1 VNRQIIFG
9 RPSNPTCLMIMLL
22 RFIALVFL
30 CFGHLCPSVS
40 QAQAPESADRAR
52 VYVDS
57 VRAAL
62 DIPGMSVAVA
72 RGGQIVWSEGF
83 GFANLEHDVPVTT
96 QTRFRIGSVSKPIAA
111 AAVALLHEEGLLDL
125 DRPVGDYVPA
135 FPKKRWDFSTRQ
147 LTGHLA
153 GIRHYEMT
161 EDNWITRRYFDTLSA
176 LDVFAEDSLLHQP
189 GSKYHYSTHAW
200 TLISAVVEAA
210 SGEAFVPYMQRNVFD
225 RLNLQ
230 SIMPEY
236 MDSLIAGRT
245 SYYLLDDRGRLV
257 NAPFVDNSWK
267 WAGGGFVSNTEDLV
281 RFGVAHLRD
290 GFLQSSTRELL
301 FTSQRITTGE
311 ETNYGIGWSVTS
323 LDGRRVVGH
332 SGGSVGGTA
341 MLLLV
346 PDADLVVSVLSNRS
360 GAPSQ
365 DIARM
370 VATLF
375 LPPSD

>member
-1 VNRQIIFG
+1 MSMR
-9 RPSNPTCLMIMLL
+9 L

-30 CFGHLCPSVS
+30 CVGPVWPSFS
-40 QAQAPESADRAR
+40 QSPAPETADQAR

-57 VRAAL
+57 VRAVL
-62 DIPGMSVAVA
+62 SIPGLSVAVA
-72 RGGQIVWSEGF
+72 KGGEIVWSEGF
-83 GFANLEHDVPVTT
+83 GFANLEHEVPVTT

-111 AAVALLHEEGLLDL
+111 AAVAQLHEDGRLDL

-135 FPKKRWDFSTRQ
+135 FPRKRWDFSTRH

-153 GIRHYEMT
+153 GIRHYETT

-176 LDVFAEDSLLHQP
+176 LDVFAEDSLLHEP

-200 TLISAVVEAA
+200 TLISAVVEAV

-236 MDSLIAGRT
+236 MDSLIVGRT
-245 SYYLLDDRGRLV
+245 SYYLLDDRGRIV

-281 RFGVAHLRD
+281 RFGVAHLQD

-301 FTSQRITTGE
+301 FTSQRTMTGE
-311 ETNYGIGWSVTS
+311 ETNYGIGWSVAS

-346 PDADLVVSVLSNRS
+346 PDADLVVAVLSNRS

-365 DIARM
+365 NIARM
-370 VATLF
+370 IASLF
-375 LPPSD
+375 LSLTD